1 MTREREG
8 VLLSLLSA
16 AAYSTSAIFARL
28 GYVDGVGLVELLAG
42 RYVGAAIV
50 FWLLVAR
57 AGLSLPGRRAATTAV
72 LLGLVVF
79 SAQSGLFFSALQRID
94 AALAVLLLYA
104 YPALVAI
111 GAILLGRERANLR
124 RFVALAVAM
133 GGIALVLS
141 GDGDLAGDLLGAL
154 LALGAALAYTVYIL
168 VGHGLMRTVPP
179 LVLAA
184 LTCSGAAVTYVAVG
198 LGASAF
204 RFDFGPVGWA
214 TVVGVT
220 LLSTVVAVGASF
232 AAVMRVGPTVTSIVT
247 TAEIPLGVLLAATI
261 LGERLGPLQLLGGA
275 LVVSAVLLVQV
286 PLTLPR
292 RRSQSAKPA
301 AVRAAP
307 TSTTSLSSLSPDA
320 RELAS
325 SDEVNRAG
333 GRRRPGEPGC

>member
-8 VLLSLLSA
+8 ILLSLLAA

-28 GYVDGVGLVELLAG
+28 AYADGVGLVELLAG
-42 RYVGAAIV
+42 RYVGAALV

-57 AGLSLPGRRAATTAV
+57 AGLPLPYRRAATTAV

-104 YPALVAI
+104 YPALVAVA
-111 GAILLGRERANLR
+111 AILLGRERASLQ
-124 RFVALAVAM
+124 RFLSLGVAL

-141 GDGDLAGDLLGAL
+141 GDGGLAGELLGAV
-154 LALGAALAYTVYIL
+154 LALGAAVMYTLYIL

-198 LGASAF
+198 LGTGAL
-204 RFDFGPVGWA
+204 RFDFGPIGWA
-214 TVVGVT
+214 TVAGVT

-247 TAEIPLGVLLAATI
+247 TAEIPLGVLLAATV
-261 LGERLGPLQLLGGA
+261 LGERLSPLQLVGGA
-275 LVVSAVLLVQV
+275 LVVSAVLLVQL
-286 PLTLPR
+286 PLKLPR
-292 RRSQSAKPA
+292 RRRPATELTTGAPEPTPSAPEPATGPA
-301 AVRAAP
+301 APRLHDTA
-307 TSTTSLSSLSPDA
+307 D
-320 RELAS
+320 
-325 SDEVNRAG
+325 
-333 GRRRPGEPGC
+333 

>member
-8 VLLSLLSA
+8 ILLSLLAA

-28 GYVDGVGLVELLAG
+28 AYADGVGLVELLTG

-57 AGLSLPGRRAATTAV
+57 AGLSLPDRRATTTGV

-104 YPALVAI
+104 YPALVAV
-111 GAILLGRERANLR
+111 GAILLGRERANLQ
-124 RFVALAVAM
+124 RFVALAVAL

-141 GDGDLAGDLLGAL
+141 GAGDLAGDLVGAL

-179 LVLAA
+179 LTLAA
-184 LTCSGAAVTYVAVG
+184 LTCSGAAIAYVVVG
-198 LGASAF
+198 LGTGSL
-204 RFDFGPVGWA
+204 RFDVGPTGWA
-214 TVVGVT
+214 TIAGVT

-247 TAEIPLGVLLAATI
+247 TVEIPLGVLLAATV
-261 LGERLGPLQLLGGA
+261 LGERLGPIQVLGGA
-275 LVVSAVLLVQV
+275 LVVSAVLLVQL
-286 PLTLPR
+286 PLRLPGR
-292 RRSQSAKPA
+292 PSPSAETAAARPTTRLRDSAK
-301 AVRAAP
+301 
-307 TSTTSLSSLSPDA
+307 
-320 RELAS
+320 
-325 SDEVNRAG
+325 
-333 GRRRPGEPGC
+333 